1 MIDKSKD
8 MIGVEACE
16 QTGLALIPERDV
28 AMGDAG
34 PEATSA
40 EPWLRLA
47 SIAGF
52 QPGRW
57 VAMRYAASL
66 YDEPVRPIL
75 RFLMRDGSRKD
86 VLAPAPCEGEA
97 IWLGRAP
104 PDLAALWISP
114 TDRIGRFDFRILSIG
129 PVPLGVSL
137 RKALASPKRMFFSA
151 SARMVG
157 LHDEADLNLRWAL
170 GREEVSAYPRWS
182 RERSRRSDGAF
193 ERPRADWGSAPV
205 ATIVLDVE
213 GAAPAAVEASRRSL
227 LEQSYPSWRVLLK
240 GKSAGFAASLGDGRF
255 TRIEDGA
262 EVSNDLL
269 CCLRA
274 GDELPPHGLACFVE
288 HFARAPQETIAYAD
302 HCETG
307 REGGLA
313 PCFKPGWS
321 PVLNAASPYVGRA
334 AMFRGSLLQ
343 GEADPLARAPEDLLG
358 DLLARAEIS
367 SVGRIARIL
376 FRLGSAQEPRPPAR
390 QASHELRSNTRVSVI
405 IPTRDRADLLR
416 PCLDSL
422 LGSVCDPELD
432 VIVVD
437 NDSVEAATHRL
448 FAETLGR
455 DRRVRILPAP
465 GPFNFSAICNRA
477 AQQARGEFIL
487 FLNNDTTALTPG
499 WIDSMLEFASMED
512 VGAVGAKLLF
522 PDNRVQHVGVVL
534 GMGGVAGHF
543 GSELG
548 AAEEG
553 WHGMNLHPHEASAVT
568 GACLMVERRKFE
580 AVSGFD
586 AENLP
591 IELNDIDLCLRLSGR
606 GWRTICDTRAA
617 LMHHQSASRGGAAFR
632 LQKTYAAERGYF
644 IDKWRG
650 KIRNDPYFNPA
661 MSLYAHIPALA

>member
-1 MIDKSKD
+1 MIDKSND
-8 MIGVEACE
+8 MIGVEACD

-28 AMGDAG
+28 AMGESG

-40 EPWLRLA
+40 EPWLRLS
-47 SIAGF
+47 SIADF

-57 VAMRYAASL
+57 IAMRYAASL

-104 PDLAALWISP
+104 PDLAALWICP

-137 RKALASPKRMFFSA
+137 RKALASPKRMFFSL

-170 GREEVSAYPRWS
+170 GREEVSGYPAWS
-182 RERSRRSDGAF
+182 RERNRRSDGAVD
-193 ERPRADWGSAPV
+193 RPRADWESAPV
-205 ATIVLDVE
+205 ATIVLHVE
-213 GAAPAAVEASRRSL
+213 GATPAAVEASRRSF
-227 LEQSYPSWRVLLK
+227 LEQTYPRWRVLLE
-240 GKSAGFAASLGDGRF
+240 GGTAGFAASLGDGRF

-262 EVSNDLL
+262 PEVSNDLL
-269 CCLRA
+269 CSLRA
-274 GDELPPHGLACFVE
+274 GDEFPPHGLACFVE
-288 HFARAPQETIAYAD
+288 HFARNPQETIAYAD
-302 HCETG
+302 HCDAG
-307 REGGLA
+307 PQGA

-321 PVLNAASPYVGRA
+321 PVLNAVSPYVGRA
-334 AMFRGSLLQ
+334 AMFRGALLR
-343 GEADPLARAPEDLLG
+343 GEADSLARTPECLLD
-358 DLLARAEIS
+358 DLLARAEVS

-376 FRLGSAQEPRPPAR
+376 FRLGAAPQPRRPAR
-390 QASHELRSNTRVSVI
+390 PASPERRPKARVSAI

-422 LGSVCDPELD
+422 LSSVTDPDLD

-437 NDSVEAATHRL
+437 NDSIEAATHRL
-448 FAETLGR
+448 FVETLRR

-477 AQQARGEFIL
+477 AQEARGEFLL

-499 WIDSMLEFASMED
+499 WLESMLEFASMAD

-591 IELNDIDLCLRLSGR
+591 IELNDIDLCLRLSRR

-650 KIRNDPYFNPA
+650 TIRNDPYFNPA